1 VDVSIKFEK
10 EKFNLIF
17 KKKLS
22 NSIRFQIEYYGF
34 KSETESLLVFK
45 AQKKSIAIA
54 ELIKYLES
62 NNFIVGLCHESKKI
76 LEIITT
82 NNKDFTNKFNELKLI
97 KDNLDSNDYINFF
110 KNINYLKREL
120 KDHQKKSFFHLCKAK
135 CAANF
140 SVPGSGKTAVVLA
153 FYEKLK
159 LENKVDALFVIGP
172 RNCYHSWNTEFNLTL
187 NRNPK
192 LKILDE
198 SQQQRK
204 KIYETHLTSE
214 LYACHFATLTNDIEY
229 LQKFLL
235 NKNFLIV
242 IDEAHN
248 IKKIGGKWSNAI
260 LKLGNLSEYKVILT
274 GTPMPQ
280 DFKDFYN
287 YLDFLYEK
295 NEIISSY
302 EKAQIE
308 VFMENKK
315 FDEATVLINSKIYPF
330 FSRVTKKQLN
340 LSKPNFLKPYYI
352 KMNPIEDKIH
362 QAIITKIRFF
372 SKKDYLKKKNLNLI
386 RSIQKARMIRLRQ
399 TCSYVR
405 NLITAI
411 PEDIKQGDE
420 NLLEG
425 EDLQSL
431 ISTYDLKEKPAKLLK
446 LKSIVINLIKNNKKV
461 IIWSTFLK
469 TIELIKKE
477 LESEKINIKE
487 ITGKTKLEDRE
498 NIKDEF
504 NDNSSK
510 LEVII
515 ANPQACSESISLHK
529 SCQNAIYYDLNYNT
543 AEFLQ
548 SLDRIH
554 RVGGSEDNP
563 VYYHFLQYENSI
575 DIKVH
580 KRVFEKA
587 DRQMQVIESEN
598 LTFSHSDGENWGDLY
613 ASLDI

>member
-34 KSETESLLVFK
+34 KSEIESPFVFK

-62 NNFIVGLCHESKKI
+62 NNFIVDLCHESKKI
-76 LEIITT
+76 LKIITT
-82 NNKDFTNKFNELKLI
+82 NNKDFTNKINELKLI
-97 KDNLDSNDYINFF
+97 KDNLDSNEYINFF

-214 LYACHFATLTNDIEY
+214 LYACHFATLTNDIEH

-248 IKKIGGKWSNAI
+248 IKKIGGKWSSAI

-340 LSKPNFLKPYYI
+340 LSKPNFLNPYYI

-411 PEDIKQGDE
+411 PEDIIQGDE

-477 LESEKINIKE
+477 LEGEKINIKE

-598 LTFSHSDGENWGDLY
+598 LTFSHSDDENWGDLY